1 MPDGVPI
8 FACDNGNVSYADNVP
23 DADGLGINILHN
35 WGLSQYWHLSKLIA
49 KIGGTVK
56 KGELIGFSGHSGW
69 ATGPHLHFGIKV
81 TGENVA
87 NMRGWADPAL
97 YFETVTEPIAPPAN
111 VSKIYIVQPGD
122 TLWKIAQKFY
132 GNGIYWRKIWDNNR
146 NTIPNPNLIR
156 VFQILKLL

>member
-1 MPDGVPI
+1 
-8 FACDNGNVSYADNVP
+8 
-23 DADGLGINILHN
+23 
-35 WGLSQYWHLSKLIA
+35 
-49 KIGGTVK
+49 
-56 KGELIGFSGHSGW
+56 
-69 ATGPHLHFGIKV
+69 
-81 TGENVA
+81 
-87 NMRGWADPAL
+87 MRGWADPAL